1 MPMPTVHSR
10 TLAVPKAGAEA
21 DEYEDAAHTRADGGP
36 VRAAVAD
43 GATESIFAAD
53 WARILVQAV
62 TRGPITPAALR
73 EGIPDWRRAWA
84 ARRDEQAATAPWYV
98 QAKADDGAFA
108 TLLGLEVH
116 ADGRWRAAAVGDC
129 VLFHLRGAQLE
140 RSWPVSAPDAFTDR
154 PALLCSRPHPE
165 ASVPER
171 LRTTSGEWRRGDAFL
186 LATDAVAAWL
196 LRAHEQPEASL
207 TPAAAR
213 TWSAGAFRE
222 AVAAA
227 RTDGTLRNDDSTL
240 LVLEWPALPA
250 S

>member
-1 MPMPTVHSR
+1 
-10 TLAVPKAGAEA
+10 VPKAGAEA
-21 DEYEDAAHTRADGGP
+21 DEYEDAAHTRVDAWP

-53 WARILVQAV
+53 WAQILVQAV

-116 ADGRWRAAAVGDC
+116 ANGRWRAAAVGDC
-129 VLFHLRGAQLE
+129 VLFHLRGAQLK
-140 RSWPVSAPDAFTDR
+140 RRWPVSAPDAFTDR
-154 PALLCSRPHPE
+154 PALLGSRPHPE

-171 LRTTSGEWRRGDAFL
+171 PRTTSGEWRRGDAFL
-186 LATDAVAAWL
+186 MATDAVAAWL
-196 LRAHEQPEASL
+196 LRAHEQAREQPEASL

-213 TWSAGAFRE
+213 TWSAEAFRE

-227 RTDGTLRNDDSTL
+227 RADGTLRNDDSTL
-240 LVLEWPALPA
+240 LVLEWPAPPA
-250 S
+250 P